1 MRKFVRAIVE
11 VGLSAFVLIWVLPV
25 PEAFAAT
32 DSAKCEAWH
41 RPDGY
46 DEAWIPGPFKAI
58 CATHT
63 TCYEKA
69 DATWSACN
77 SALYTSLRRSC
88 ENMYPHA
95 NLSAAGSKSGDDEAS
110 AEASLMSCLQV
121 ADEFYS
127 KVQSPA
133 TLKHFQA
140 MQEKSADKSVD
151 KTGEKAIHQVTAL

>member
-1 MRKFVRAIVE
+1 
-11 VGLSAFVLIWVLPV
+11 
-25 PEAFAAT
+25 
-32 DSAKCEAWH
+32 
-41 RPDGY
+41 
-46 DEAWIPGPFKAI
+46 
-58 CATHT
+58 
-63 TCYEKA
+63 
-69 DATWSACN
+69 
-77 SALYTSLRRSC
+77 
-88 ENMYPHA
+88 MYPHA
-95 NLSAAGSKSGDDEAS
+95 NLSAAGSKSGDDEASAEAS